1 MRCQGL
7 NQSVAH
13 VMQQM
18 PAVRYLYRLRRSFRG
33 GLSIQAGA
41 IAADDLYAGMRTQP
55 ARRALRATIRQQI
68 DYSAVF
74 QVAEN
79 RTVATPLPPCP
90 IVDAQHPR
98 GSSAIHRGRAAQL
111 PQQGPATGQDPQLLC
126 QTRTRRAA
134 QRPSNLLQSNAQ
146 PSRTAC
152 VARRRLRQP
161 FGENPL

>member
-13 VMQQM
+13 VVQQM

-33 GLSIQAGA
+33 GLSIQAGT

-68 DYSAVF
+68 DYPAVF

-79 RTVATPLPPCP
+79 RTVDALPPCP
-90 IVDAQHPR
+90 IVDANTR
-98 GSSAIHRGRAAQL
+98 GARAQSI
-111 PQQGPATGQDPQLLC
+111 
-126 QTRTRRAA
+126 AA
-134 QRPSNLLQSNAQ
+134 A
-146 PSRTAC
+146 
-152 VARRRLRQP
+152 
-161 FGENPL
+161 